1 MDDPIER
8 PTDSTPRVVVVDD
21 AGDSE
26 HLCQV
31 ISRYGFEAISLPSP
45 RAALQRL
52 EKEHYDLVVCKLHM
66 PDFSGWD
73 LLKAVKKE
81 HPKTHVVLM
90 SDGFS
95 LEAQD
100 LLTDL
105 EVDGYL
111 TKPVKH
117 RRLQLLLRALLT
129 SDDLDRAMD
138 VVVLDPA
145 HESLSA
151 IEATLGNAGIFTN
164 CFSDQLSADVFID
177 EKPPHLLI
185 TEAVVGSCSGLDLC
199 EKIRLSKQ
207 LPYIPILVMS
217 SSPTQE
223 IVDRAVQLHVNGLL
237 AKPIDSEQMRRRVLA
252 LLRHTKRV

>member
-1 MDDPIER
+1 MEP
-8 PTDSTPRVVVVDD
+8 PASSAPRVIVVDD

-26 HLCQV
+26 NLCEI
-31 ISRYGFEAISLPSP
+31 ISRYGFEAIALPSA

-52 EKEHYDLVVCKLHM
+52 DKEHWHLVVCELHM
-66 PDFSGWD
+66 PDFSGWE

-95 LEAQD
+95 LEAQAV
-100 LLTDL
+100 LTDR

-111 TKPVKH
+111 TRPVKH

-129 SDDLDRAMD
+129 TDDLDRAMD
-138 VVVLDPA
+138 VVVVDPDR
-145 HESLSA
+145 ENLSA
-151 IEATLGNAGIFTN
+151 IEAMLGDAGMFYN
-164 CFSDQLSADVFID
+164 CFSELDSADAFID
-177 EKPPHLLI
+177 QEPPHLLI
-185 TEAVVGSCSGLDLC
+185 TEAVIGSCSGLDLC
-199 EKIRLSKQ
+199 EKIRLSTQ

-237 AKPIDSEQMRRRVLA
+237 AKPIYFQQMRQRVLA
-252 LLRHTKRV
+252 LLRHTKRP